1 MSIKSSMKNS
11 VENSMRIL
19 LVNLPWERDGRRG
32 VRAGSRWPFTT
43 QPKSDGSIHYIP
55 FPFFLAYTAA
65 LLKKEFP
72 STRLIDAIAEGFSR
86 NKVYRNIQAYKP
98 KLLLVETSTPS
109 FENDIKIIHQ
119 IKKTLPHCL
128 IALCG
133 PHAGFFADRILNKF
147 LFIDYIIIGEYEFT
161 MLALAKHLDKGLNLD
176 TVSGLAFR
184 KEGRNVINKLREA
197 SSDLDALPW
206 PERESLPM
214 YKYNDGFARMPVPNV
229 QILSSRGCPFSCVF
243 CLWPQTIYQ
252 GHQYRRR
259 NPADAA
265 DEMHFLVKRYG
276 FKAVFFDDD
285 IFNADPRHVLGICR
299 EIKKRKIKVP
309 WAAMGRADLM
319 DKRLLEELAS
329 AGLFA
334 IKYGV
339 ESADQGILDFA
350 RKNIDLEKT
359 RKIISATKKCGIK
372 VHLTFCLGLPGETIS
387 TIKKTAKFIKDTR
400 PDSLQVSYA
409 TPFPGTK
416 LYDYLQSRGKA
427 FSGRWSD
434 YDGNS
439 LCVIKNDKL
448 DPERLE
454 KIRVTL
460 ERD

>member
-1 MSIKSSMKNS
+1 LLAGSKA
-11 VENSMRIL
+11 ENNMRIL
-19 LVNLPWERDGRRG
+19 LVNLPWESDGKRG
-32 VRAGSRWPFTT
+32 VRAGSRWPFTA
-43 QPKSDGSIHYIP
+43 QPESNGSIHYIP

-72 STRLIDAIAEGFSR
+72 LTRLIDAIAEGFSR
-86 NKVYRNIQAYKP
+86 KKVYADIQAYKP
-98 KLLLVETSTPS
+98 ELLLVETSTPS
-109 FENDIKIIHQ
+109 FENDIKIIHEL
-119 IKKTLPHCL
+119 KKKLPNCR

-161 MLALAKHLDKGLNLD
+161 MLALAKRLDKGLRLD
-176 TVSGLAFR
+176 VVSGLAFR
-184 KEGRNVINKLREA
+184 QNGVSVINKLREA
-197 SSDLDALPW
+197 NPDLDVLPW

-229 QILSSRGCPFSCVF
+229 QILSSRGCPFSCIF

-252 GHQYRRR
+252 NHQYRRR
-259 NPADAA
+259 NPVDVA
-265 DEMHFLVKRYG
+265 DEMDFLVKRYG

-285 IFNADPRHVLGICR
+285 IFNADPGHVLGICR

-319 DKRLLEELAS
+319 DKRLLEELVS

-339 ESADQGILDFA
+339 ESADEGILDFV

-372 VHLTFCLGLPGETIS
+372 VHLTFCMGLPGETIT

-409 TPFPGTK
+409 IPFPGTK
-416 LYDYLQSRGKA
+416 LYEYLQSQNME
-427 FSGRWSD
+427 FSKKWSD
-434 YDGNS
+434 YDGNRIPI
-439 LCVIKNDKL
+439 IKNYKVS
-448 DPERLE
+448 PEDLE
-454 KIRVTL
+454 RIRVTL
-460 ERD
+460 KRNFNIK